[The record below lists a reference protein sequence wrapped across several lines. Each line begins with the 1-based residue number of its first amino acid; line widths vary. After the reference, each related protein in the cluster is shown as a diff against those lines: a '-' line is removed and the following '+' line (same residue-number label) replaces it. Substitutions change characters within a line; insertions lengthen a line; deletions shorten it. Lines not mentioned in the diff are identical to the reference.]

1 MINLFQKHKE
11 ILLYILFGVG
21 TTVVNWV
28 VYALLVTLCGLGVT
42 FGNAI
47 AWVAAIVFAFVTNKC
62 FVFESKSWAA
72 GKVWKEAAGFLLSRI
87 ASGVVEIVGPSLLI
101 GIGLNQAIFGIK
113 GAVAKAITSV
123 VVIIL
128 NYLFSKLLVFR
139 KKEENPHE
147 NTPNGDI

>member
-1 MINLFQKHKE
+1 M
-11 ILLYILFGVG
+11 
-21 TTVVNWV
+21 
-28 VYALLVTLCGLGVT
+28 
-42 FGNAI
+42 
-47 AWVAAIVFAFVTNKC
+47 
-62 FVFESKSWAA
+62 
-72 GKVWKEAAGFLLSRI
+72 LSRI